1 MKEKVFKQLY
11 NKKLKQFYNRYFHNK
26 NFDEALFLPIRSAFK
41 ELLISQMKFLM
52 IQDCLKKYSANNPL
66 SLREQQEIE
75 ENLLG
80 VETISNKIDEIFNY
94 ILKGYLN

>member
-41 ELLISQMKFLM
+41 ELLISQMKAAL
-52 IQDCLKKYSANNPL
+52 
-66 SLREQQEIE
+66 
-75 ENLLG
+75 
-80 VETISNKIDEIFNY
+80 
-94 ILKGYLN
+94 